1 MIRLTYFPG
10 NKLEEEGKS
19 MYASISTRELDEKR
33 KSYDIIDVRDR
44 EAFLE
49 RHIDGAENIP
59 IEELEEHLDHL
70 SKEKNYAVI
79 CYSGKR
85 SMSAS
90 EFLDGQGFQ
99 VTNVRGGMNE
109 W

>member
-1 MIRLTYFPG
+1 
-10 NKLEEEGKS
+10 

-70 SKEKNYAVI
+70 SKEKKLCCHLLFWKTVYV
-79 CYSGKR
+79 GK
-85 SMSAS
+85 
-90 EFLDGQGFQ
+90 
-99 VTNVRGGMNE
+99 
-109 W
+109 